1 MPVVKHP
8 ILRIDPVSDEVY
20 QVSGLHLERF
30 SDLRIW
36 LFDLE
41 ATGLDTSRERIT
53 QVAGIRLEAGKLID
67 ETAFKELVFPGEGVE
82 ISKEVQDLTGISIE
96 TLAGA
101 RRLPEVWSDCL
112 KAGSGCDLWMGQSV
126 FEYDVPLLEAE
137 FARNGMPSELPPIL
151 DSVVL
156 ATALLGRPALRWS
169 TNALIQRFEVDVKGL
184 RRHDALDDVRILGRI
199 LGPITKLIHDEQ
211 GDQLRIGLDAPLQIK
226 RHPPI
231 KPEAAAD

>member
-1 MPVVKHP
+1 MKHP
-8 ILRIDPVSDEVY
+8 ILRIDPVSDETY

-53 QVAGIRLEAGKLID
+53 QVAGIRIEAGKIIED
-67 ETAFKELVFPGEGVE
+67 SAFTELVFPGEGVK
-82 ISKEVQDLTGISIE
+82 ISKEVQDLTGIRME
-96 TLAGA
+96 MLTEA
-101 RRLPEVWSDCL
+101 RRLPEVWADCL
-112 KAGSGCDLWMGQSV
+112 LAAADCDLWMGQSV
-126 FEYDVPLLEAE
+126 FEYDVPLLETE
-137 FARNGMPSELPPIL
+137 FARHGMPSELPPIL

-156 ATALLGRPALRWS
+156 ATSLLGRPALRWS
-169 TNALIQRFEVDVKGL
+169 TNALIQRFEVDVTGL

-199 LGPITKLIHDEQ
+199 LGPITKLIKEEQ
-211 GDQLRIGLDAPLQIK
+211 GDQARIGLESPLEIK

-231 KPEAAAD
+231 KPEADAD

>member
-1 MPVVKHP
+1 MKHP
-8 ILRIDPVSDEVY
+8 ILRIDPVSDETY

-53 QVAGIRLEAGKLID
+53 QVAGIRIEAGKTI
-67 ETAFKELVFPGEGVE
+67 EESAFTELVFPGEGVE
-82 ISKEVQDLTGISIE
+82 ISKEVQDLTGIRLE
-96 TLAGA
+96 MLAEA
-101 RRLPEVWSDCL
+101 RRLPEVWNDCV
-112 KAGSGCDLWMGQSV
+112 KAAADCDLWMGQSV
-126 FEYDVPLLEAE
+126 FEYDVPLLETE

-156 ATALLGRPALRWS
+156 ATSVLGMPALRWS

-199 LGPITKLIHDEQ
+199 LGPITKLIKEEQ
-211 GDQLRIGLDAPLQIK
+211 GDQLRIGLESPLEIK